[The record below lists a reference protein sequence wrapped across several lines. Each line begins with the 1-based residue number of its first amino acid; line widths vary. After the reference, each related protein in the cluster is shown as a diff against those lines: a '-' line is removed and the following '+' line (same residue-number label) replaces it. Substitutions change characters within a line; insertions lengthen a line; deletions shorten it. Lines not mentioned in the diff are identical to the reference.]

1 MWFNAGDIHLAFR
14 FEGIKDRVHVRQA
27 LEFSQTKMFQSLA
40 DDEIMSDE
48 LRTRIAMK
56 YVWVARKVR
65 PPRSYK
71 LLWGRMRFGAH
82 RRGKGGKQWLKR
94 FSECW
99 TRCKLCRDKIKP
111 LEIYPDRLCFLCTY
125 LSVGGLLGCN
135 LTPAPIL
142 PLWDSDPSE
151 EFNSAEGI
159 ESI

>member
-1 MWFNAGDIHLAFR
+1 
-14 FEGIKDRVHVRQA
+14 
-27 LEFSQTKMFQSLA
+27 MFQSLA
-40 DDEIMSDE
+40 DDEIVSDE

-71 LLWGRMRFGAH
+71 LLWGRMRFVAH
-82 RRGKGGKQWLKR
+82 RSGKRRQLWATR

-99 TRCKLCRDKIKP
+99 TKCKRCKDKNKP
-111 LEIYPDRLCFLCTY
+111 LEIYPDRLCYLCTY